1 MSGSYQN
8 LYMLYNSLQ
17 GQINNIDSGAGTLQE
32 VVNNG
37 NGINNAEGNI
47 NTIQFT
53 DIVLSPNTTATLSA
67 GEIKIEQPALGAGA
81 GSNSTLR
88 KDSYIVA
95 QLPVGGGNATT
106 LSTIEAD
113 SIKTETSAGSAEMTA
128 SDITISGSSNFYGT
142 GDNVMS
148 GFGAVIDYTK
158 TDIATERQTLETLP
172 DNLSIKYYTDTFDI
186 GVPAN
191 TASINKDTIS
201 LQHQYLDGFSIL
213 TDEMTLTPTQLT
225 LTSVNTS
232 LDILAD
238 QAGLITSITATGV
251 PLEIRAPQIMIGHL
265 STTEIT
271 IGYKTDE
278 FDFTNTDIHG
288 QVNFDLPPHSV
299 SPILGNDLATKGYVD
314 TLIGN
319 YGSNGLALYFNITD
333 ADPNPII
340 TYPTFGVLSSLL
352 APVDAT
358 PPADYYTLQTT
369 ALGTDTR
376 IAVFTTPVGSPNL
389 LTIPAGLWNMLVYGY
404 ASGSGGQLYY
414 HFHLLELKSDLTTS
428 LIAVSGYSS
437 DVNSTSSTDPD
448 TYHAS
453 LAIVEPY
460 TMDSL
465 DSRLIIE
472 IYSTGTGMGGSVKL
486 NTLFGGI
493 YYSFVSTSLSGG
505 TSLLTA
511 DNNWTGTNTYD
522 LLSYFTTGISSTK
535 LETTSIDAI
544 TPITSLIIGNSGS
557 TLLLK
562 GGSSNTISVDSAVN
576 MSVKDQ
582 TAGSNNGYVANTK
595 YVDTAIS
602 ALSLVYQTIAGM
614 SAYLTTAS
622 ASSTYQTLAGMSS
635 YLTTASASS
644 TYQTLAGMSAYLTT
658 ATASSTYQTL
668 AGMSAY
674 LTTATALATYLTIA
688 TASSTY
694 QTIAG
699 MSAYLTTATAS
710 ATYATI
716 ASLANYGAKATTNT
730 WALLQTFTAGISTY
744 SITGAVAGTAV
755 ALFNTTT
762 GVIDFGSSGQ
772 INVGN
777 YRFDGGSLGRGTAGG
792 GISFGD
798 TQTTGTMDLGT
809 NAGRSGAIGIGA
821 NSCAV
826 NVGGILNA
834 NQGLVLGGTSFIT
847 TAGGAAFPSA
857 TQIGGEVIGS
867 QITPVPTLTN
877 NNWWSVGSIGLTPG
891 VWIIYGV
898 IGITTLQGTTEF
910 ISALGTSLR
919 TGGTGSTGAFD
930 IYLIS
935 NFVNT
940 NTQQYLS
947 VSGILRTSASPTAY
961 MTVRANWV
969 TTAPTVTT
977 TNFYLKAFKLA

>member
-1 MSGSYQN
+1 
-8 LYMLYNSLQ
+8 
-17 GQINNIDSGAGTLQE
+17 
-32 VVNNG
+32 
-37 NGINNAEGNI
+37 
-47 NTIQFT
+47 
-53 DIVLSPNTTATLSA
+53 
-67 GEIKIEQPALGAGA
+67 
-81 GSNSTLR
+81 
-88 KDSYIVA
+88 
-95 QLPVGGGNATT
+95 
-106 LSTIEAD
+106 
-113 SIKTETSAGSAEMTA
+113 
-128 SDITISGSSNFYGT
+128 
-142 GDNVMS
+142 
-148 GFGAVIDYTK
+148 
-158 TDIATERQTLETLP
+158 
-172 DNLSIKYYTDTFDI
+172 
-186 GVPAN
+186 
-191 TASINKDTIS
+191 
-201 LQHQYLDGFSIL
+201 
-213 TDEMTLTPTQLT
+213 
-225 LTSVNTS
+225 
-232 LDILAD
+232 
-238 QAGLITSITATGV
+238 
-251 PLEIRAPQIMIGHL
+251 
-265 STTEIT
+265 
-271 IGYKTDE
+271 
-278 FDFTNTDIHG
+278 
-288 QVNFDLPPHSV
+288 
-299 SPILGNDLATKGYVD
+299 
-314 TLIGN
+314 
-319 YGSNGLALYFNITD
+319 
-333 ADPNPII
+333 
-340 TYPTFGVLSSLL
+340 
-352 APVDAT
+352 
-358 PPADYYTLQTT
+358 
-369 ALGTDTR
+369 
-376 IAVFTTPVGSPNL
+376 
-389 LTIPAGLWNMLVYGY
+389 
-404 ASGSGGQLYY
+404 
-414 HFHLLELKSDLTTS
+414 
-428 LIAVSGYSS
+428 
-437 DVNSTSSTDPD
+437 
-448 TYHAS
+448 
-453 LAIVEPY
+453 
-460 TMDSL
+460 
-465 DSRLIIE
+465 
-472 IYSTGTGMGGSVKL
+472 
-486 NTLFGGI
+486 
-493 YYSFVSTSLSGG
+493 
-505 TSLLTA
+505 
-511 DNNWTGTNTYD
+511 
-522 LLSYFTTGISSTK
+522 
-535 LETTSIDAI
+535 
-544 TPITSLIIGNSGS
+544 
-557 TLLLK
+557 
-562 GGSSNTISVDSAVN
+562 
-576 MSVKDQ
+576 
-582 TAGSNNGYVANTK
+582 
-595 YVDTAIS
+595 
-602 ALSLVYQTIAGM
+602 M

-867 QITPVPTLTN
+867 QITPLPTLTN